1 RQAAVP
7 DERGARL
14 GLGCP
19 DGAAGL
25 LTTLPDEVVGQNFL
39 PRIRIDSPRGFTKTV
54 VVTDT
59 TVTGR
64 ENPIGMRRT
73 DAS

>member
-1 RQAAVP
+1 AVP

-25 LTTLPDEVVGQNFL
+25 LTTLPEVAGQDFL
-39 PRIRIDSPRGFTKTV
+39 PRIRIDCPSGFTKTV
-54 VVTDT
+54 VVADT
-59 TVTGR
+59 AVTGR
-64 ENPIGMRRT
+64 DNPKNTR
-73 DAS
+73 